1 MSDLASRDCV
11 PCKGGIPPLQGED
24 LERIS
29 RELGGGWQVIDGHHL
44 EKTYRFKNF
53 VEALAF
59 TNRLGELAES
69 VNHHPEIGLGWG
81 RVHVTLFTHKIGG
94 LAETDFVWA
103 ARADRLLAG

>member
-69 VNHHPEIGLGWG
+69 INHHPEISLGWG
-81 RVHVTLFTHKIGG
+81 KVKVTL
-94 LAETDFVWA
+94 
-103 ARADRLLAG
+103 